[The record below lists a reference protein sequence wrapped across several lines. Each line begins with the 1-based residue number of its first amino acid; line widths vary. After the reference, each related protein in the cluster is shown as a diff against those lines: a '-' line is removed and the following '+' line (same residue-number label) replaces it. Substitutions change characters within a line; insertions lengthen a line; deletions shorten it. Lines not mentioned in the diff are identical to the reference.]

1 LTADPRRMASFP
13 CGIDA
18 TRRGPGKGRAV
29 RICEDVFLHTD
40 TCHVSVLRHPDRRQA
55 VLVDFGSGD
64 VLDRLGDFGVDEITD
79 VLVTHHHRD
88 QVQGLARAV
97 ATGAA
102 SGASG
107 GVGCVW
113 GRGVTNA
120 VQFTFTVRV
129 RSTTVPRCRFSPQ
142 QRTAAHRP
150 VGGTYEFAG
159 KRLDA
164 A

>member
-1 LTADPRRMASFP
+1 
-13 CGIDA
+13 
-18 TRRGPGKGRAV
+18 V

-55 VLVDFGSGD
+55 V
-64 VLDRLGDFGVDEITD
+64 LGDFGVDEITD